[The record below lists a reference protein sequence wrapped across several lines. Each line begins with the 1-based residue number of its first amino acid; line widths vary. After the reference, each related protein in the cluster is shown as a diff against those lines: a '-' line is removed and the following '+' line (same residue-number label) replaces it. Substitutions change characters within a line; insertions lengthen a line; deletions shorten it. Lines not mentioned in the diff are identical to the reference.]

1 MSTETVRLN
10 ITLPIAIAKELNQA
24 APPRQRS
31 QFIAEAIKQKIA
43 RKNKET
49 LKALLAEGYQ
59 ERRNEALEITKDFES
74 IKIYPVKQRLKSQG
88 RSNPHN
94 R

>member
-10 ITLPIAIAKELNQA
+10 ITLPIAVAEELKQA
-24 APPRQRS
+24 ASPRKRS
-31 QFIAEAIKQKIA
+31 RFIAEAIKQRID

-49 LKALLAEGYQ
+49 LEALLAEGYQ

-74 IKIYPVKQRLKSQG
+74 IDFEHWYDY
-88 RSNPHN
+88 
-94 R
+94 

>member
-10 ITLPIAIAKELNQA
+10 ITLPIAIAKDLNQA
-24 APPRQRS
+24 APPRKRS
-31 QFIAEAIKQKIA
+31 QFIAEAIQQRIA

-49 LKALLAEGYQ
+49 LEALLAEGYQ

-74 IKIYPVKQRLKSQG
+74 IDLEHWDDY
-88 RSNPHN
+88 
-94 R
+94 